1 MIRNYFLIAWR
12 TIIKHKVYTAINVL
26 GLAISLCAC
35 IAIYLITSYEF
46 SFDKFHPD
54 GNRIY
59 RIVGEAQNDAGE
71 KMFLNNI
78 IPQVAGFQ
86 NQVTG
91 FDATAAF
98 HTYGGSITIRDKDQ
112 QKKFD
117 NKIDG

>member
-54 GNRIY
+54 KDRIY
-59 RIVGEAQNDAGE
+59 RIVGDMQQGNE
-71 KMFLNNI
+71 KMFLNV
-78 IPQVAGFQ
+78 P
-86 NQVTG
+86 
-91 FDATAAF
+91 AF
-98 HTYGGSITIRDKDQ
+98 HAVEIQ
-112 QKKFD
+112 QGIPGFESSA
-117 NKIDG
+117 GYHS